1 MAGRNGIWTNINE
14 NGIKRQQIKMKLEIK
29 NLIVQAEEKDV
40 VRDVSFFVQ
49 SGEVHIIMGANGS
62 GKTSLVNAIMGHP
75 RYRITDGNILLDD
88 EDITSLSTDKKA
100 KKGLFL
106 SLQHLPEIDGVSF
119 VNFLYRSYKELTGKV
134 TTLLEFNAFVKT
146 EAEKYGLSPS
156 FLKRSVNAG
165 LSGGEKKQSEAFQLA
180 FFKPKFA
187 FLDEID
193 SGVDIDAVEK
203 IFQVINAL
211 REKGTGFILITH
223 YGKILEKITPDFV
236 HIMKDGKIIRSG
248 GPELAAEISKKGF
261 KEE

>member
-1 MAGRNGIWTNINE
+1 MQLKI
-14 NGIKRQQIKMKLEIK
+14 Q
-29 NLIVQAEEKDV
+29 NLTVQAENKDI
-40 VRDVSFFVQ
+40 VRDVSLSIN
-49 SGEVHIIMGANGS
+49 SGEVHIIMGSNGS
-62 GKTSLVNAIMGHP
+62 GKSSLVNALMGHP
-75 RYRITDGNILLDD
+75 KYTITEGNIFLDD
-88 EDITSLSTDKKA
+88 ENITSLSTDKKA

-119 VNFLYRSYKELTGKV
+119 TNFLYRSYKELTGKDI
-134 TTLLEFNAFVKT
+134 TLLEFNTYVKA
-146 EAEKYGLSPS
+146 EAEKYGLHPG

-180 FFKPKFA
+180 FFQPKFA

-203 IFQVINAL
+203 IFQVINQL
-211 REKGTGFILITH
+211 RKEGTGFILITH

-236 HIMKDGKIIRSG
+236 HIMKEGKIVKSG
-248 GPELAAEISKKGF
+248 GPELAEEISKKGF

>member
-1 MAGRNGIWTNINE
+1 M
-14 NGIKRQQIKMKLEIK
+14 QLQIK
-29 NLIVQAEEKDV
+29 NLIVKAENKDV
-40 VRDVSFFVQ
+40 VRDVSFAVN
-49 SGEVHIIMGANGS
+49 SGEVHILMGSNGS
-62 GKTSLVNAIMGHP
+62 GKSSLVNALMGHSK
-75 RYRITDGNILLDD
+75 YQITGGNIFLDE
-88 EDITSLSTDKKA
+88 EDITFLPTDKKA

-119 VNFLYRSYKELTGKV
+119 TNFLYRAYKEMKGKDI
-134 TTLLEFNAFVKT
+134 TLLDFNTYVKE
-146 EAEKYGLSPS
+146 EAAKYGLEPS

-180 FFKPKFA
+180 FFEPSFA

-203 IFQVINAL
+203 IFRVIQTL
-211 REKGTGFILITH
+211 REKGTGFLLITH
-223 YGKILEKITPDFV
+223 YGKILDKITPDYV

-248 GPELAAEISKKGF
+248 GPELAEEISKKGF